1 MLKNEVNKKLIERV
15 SKSEKLMYVA
25 KFLGKYKDIYCGKN
39 KNGYVFGRGEKYDIT
54 TGNNISKALTSELSL
69 LSDKKLI
76 PVFIVSIKISD

>member
-39 KNGYVFGRGEKYDIT
+39 KNGYVLYTLPRGLDQT
-54 TGNNISKALTSELSL
+54 TS
-69 LSDKKLI
+69 
-76 PVFIVSIKISD
+76 